1 MPHSLMF
8 CFVMLFSPLVAKV
21 SEPLVSLV
29 GRREGPQLYE
39 TFSAEGRS
47 EFTVLSQLP
56 FWVVAAAKFLKRVF
70 RVISAPGWS
79 ATVPTCAVYSPIASL
94 QSPRPPVVTMSEFKL
109 WAWNVARRH
118 HTMPHLL
125 MFRFVLLPSSFVAKV
140 SEPPAPSNEW
150 CGGPHLY
157 RTVISSQLRAAA
169 VTGSLLCRG
178 RHFGSR
184 QPQSCW
190 GEFSG

>member
-1 MPHSLMF
+1 MF
-8 CFVMLFSPLVAKV
+8 RFVMLFSPLVAKV
-21 SEPLVSLV
+21 SELLVSLD
-29 GRREGPQLYE
+29 GWRWGSHLHK

-47 EFTVLSQLP
+47 RGELIVLSRLS
-56 FWVVAAAKFLKRVF
+56 FWVAAATKFWEGVF
-70 RVISAPGWS
+70 RAISAPGWS
-79 ATVPTCAVYSPIASL
+79 STVPTCAVYSPITSL
-94 QSPRPPVVTMSEFKL
+94 QSPRPPVVTMSGFKL

-140 SEPPAPSNEW
+140 SEAPAPSNEW

-157 RTVISSQLRAAA
+157 RTFISSQLRAAA